1 MDNIITLFKLI
12 LFLETALI
20 TPVPITIDGEWVSIK
35 PEKSLEAIT
44 GGAAIYIDVTKYLKP
59 LEFGDESNRLADG
72 IIEGKLIQKNGN
84 EIALINTGESHSNE
98 SVRSIVSSSKPV
110 PTDVEFVEVK
120 LKSQSVFKN
129 VNVYWKNGKH

>member
-12 LFLETALI
+12 FFLETVLI
-20 TPVPITIDGEWVSIK
+20 APTPITINSEWISIK
-35 PEKSLEAIT
+35 PETSLEAIT
-44 GGAAIYIDVTKYLKP
+44 GGASVYVDVTQYLEPMNFSDK
-59 LEFGDESNRLADG
+59 SNKLPDG

-84 EIALINTGESHSNE
+84 EIALINTGESHSND
-98 SVRSIVSSSKPV
+98 SVWSIVSSSKPI